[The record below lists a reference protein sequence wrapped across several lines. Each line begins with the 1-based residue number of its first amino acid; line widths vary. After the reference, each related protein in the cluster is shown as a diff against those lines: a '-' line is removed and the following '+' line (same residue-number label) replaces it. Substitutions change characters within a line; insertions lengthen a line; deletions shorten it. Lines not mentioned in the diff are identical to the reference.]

1 MVYALGYWPE
11 ESVVIL
17 AASHGRLG
25 PCLRLNLPRHS
36 PNIAGWAHALT
47 RAIGRAT
54 ASPGTEAL
62 FVAAFIGESTR
73 EGTEP
78 YAPGAESRN
87 PLGNDAFFCDDSVVV
102 SLVTAWR
109 MALKEGHRVLGAW
122 VVDMAGRRWG
132 TLWGLSHEP
141 SGAGEPPREDL
152 SLVRVGSQFPAHRPP
167 GGTWLVE
174 ARGDLEGILASP
186 VGVALTVEGLAL
198 CERTTAVVHH
208 RRLPGPIDARAG
220 LGKREAP
227 LRRALEDARNRVNR
241 DSRSLWSCLDQE
253 VGRLASRYAGG
264 DPGSFIIESMPLVS
278 AKALLA
284 VSTATATVAGS
295 HAFLVLTAGGRR
307 AAEGLLTAIATN
319 GPDALLEARV
329 GIRIMTGRS
338 RRRPNHARVLAARI
352 MLSIL
357 ELVGDL
363 ETQDRARVADAYLS
377 WFTGLSS
384 QACEYLARVRTAS
397 GTIHAMHRRAMMSA
411 APIPAWLSASP
422 SAGSAE

>member
-1 MVYALGYWPE
+1 M
-11 ESVVIL
+11 
-17 AASHGRLG
+17 
-25 PCLRLNLPRHS
+25 
-36 PNIAGWAHALT
+36 
-47 RAIGRAT
+47 
-54 ASPGTEAL
+54 
-62 FVAAFIGESTR
+62 
-73 EGTEP
+73 
-78 YAPGAESRN
+78 
-87 PLGNDAFFCDDSVVV
+87 
-102 SLVTAWR
+102 
-109 MALKEGHRVLGAW
+109 
-122 VVDMAGRRWG
+122 
-132 TLWGLSHEP
+132 
-141 SGAGEPPREDL
+141 
-152 SLVRVGSQFPAHRPP
+152 
-167 GGTWLVE
+167 
-174 ARGDLEGILASP
+174 
-186 VGVALTVEGLAL
+186 
-198 CERTTAVVHH
+198 
-208 RRLPGPIDARAG
+208 
-220 LGKREAP
+220 
-227 LRRALEDARNRVNR
+227 
-241 DSRSLWSCLDQE
+241 
-253 VGRLASRYAGG
+253 ASRYAGG

-397 GTIHAMHRRAMMSA
+397 GTIHAMHCRAMMSA